1 MERGANDRS
10 TLHSPRSTNPMTTLG
25 SISLTVAFV
34 VAVYSMIAGY
44 VGARRKIP
52 ELAQSARNGV
62 IVFGALS
69 TTALLAIAYALATR
83 DFSISLVANHS
94 SRDLPIFPYTFTALW
109 GGQAGSLLFWSWI
122 LSLYGLVVV
131 LKKWESNKDLMPY
144 VVSVLM
150 LIQTFFAFLLAFVT
164 SPFEK
169 MAVIPLD
176 GAGLNP
182 LLQHPLMSIHPPL
195 LYIGFVGF
203 AIPFCFA
210 MAALL
215 SGRVND
221 AWLRATRRWVLVPWM
236 FLFIGLLIGGRW
248 AYDVLGWGGYW
259 GWDPV
264 ENAALMPWLVGTAFL
279 HSAMVQERKGMLKVW
294 NMGLIIIAFTLTM
307 FGTFLTRSG
316 IVQSVHAFAQSEIGP
331 LFLGFTAFIALA
343 STALLFFRLDK
354 LQSERDFDSLLS
366 REVFFLLNNVL
377 FLGAAMAILIGVMWP
392 ILSEVITGETL
403 TVGAPYYNLVIGVL
417 FALIVLLMGV
427 IPLIGWGG
435 ATLAKLGRKM
445 IVPLIITA
453 ILVVIGFVLGAR
465 DPLPLFAV
473 ALLAFSFTTTSTD
486 ILFAAQARQKN
497 TKENLPTAMARL
509 IGRNHRRY
517 GGYLVH
523 LSVFIL
529 ALGIIGSRVYATD
542 EVRAMAQGEAWTT
555 NGYTLVFEG
564 LTPGVLEGE
573 AVVTTAT
580 VGVYENGQRI
590 TTLRPAIGFFERQQQ
605 QATNPAIWHDVP
617 FLRRD
622 LYVIVQGWTDNF
634 DTVSFRAFVNP
645 LVSLVW
651 VGGILFLLSTLFT
664 MLPDP
669 QEQRARERVK
679 REIAVGGYVRPSE

>member
-1 MERGANDRS
+1 MIA
-10 TLHSPRSTNPMTTLG
+10 TLG
-25 SISLTVAFV
+25 TISLTVAFV
-34 VAVYSMIAGY
+34 VALYCTVAGFI
-44 VGARRKIP
+44 GGRRRIP
-52 ELAQSARNGV
+52 ELSDSARNGV
-62 IVFGALS
+62 VVFGVLVTIATIAILY
-69 TTALLAIAYALATR
+69 ALLTR
-83 DFSISLVANHS
+83 DFSISLVANHT
-94 SRDLPIFPYTFTALW
+94 SRDLPFFPYTITALW

-131 LKKWESNKDLMPY
+131 LKKWESNQDLMPY

-150 LIQTFFAFLLAFVT
+150 LIQTFFAFMLAFVS
-164 SPFEK
+164 SPFER
-169 MAVIPLD
+169 MQVVPLD

-195 LYIGFVGF
+195 LYLGFVGF

-215 SGRVND
+215 SGRLNN
-221 AWLRATRRWVLVPWM
+221 AWIRATRRWTLVPWM

-279 HSAMVQERKGMLKVW
+279 HSVMVQERKGMLKVW

-331 LFLGFTAFIALA
+331 LFLGFTALIALA
-343 STALLFFRLDK
+343 STILLAFRIDK
-354 LQSERDFDSLLS
+354 LHSENEFDSLLS
-366 REVFFLLNNVL
+366 REVLFLVNNVL
-377 FLGAAMAILIGVMWP
+377 FLGAAIAILVGVMWP
-392 ILSEVITGETL
+392 VFSEVLTGETL
-403 TVGAPYYNLVIGVL
+403 TVGAPYYNLVIGIL

-445 IVPLIITA
+445 VIPLAITA
-453 ILVVIGFVLGAR
+453 VLTVIGFVLGAR
-465 DPLPLFAV
+465 DPIAIFAV
-473 ALLAFSFTTTSTD
+473 ALIAFSFTTTALD
-486 ILFAAQARQKN
+486 IFLAARARQKN
-497 TKENLPTAMARL
+497 THENMLVAIKNL
-509 IGRNHRRY
+509 VSRNHRRY

-529 ALGIIGSRVYATD
+529 ALGIIGSRIYATD
-542 EVRAMAQGEAWTT
+542 QVQALAQGESWTT

-564 LTPGVLEGE
+564 LTPGVVDGE
-573 AVVTTAT
+573 AIVTTAT
-580 VGVYENGQRI
+580 VGVFENGQRI
-590 TTLRPAIGFFERQQQ
+590 TTLRPAVKFFDRQQQ
-605 QATNPAIWHDVP
+605 QQTDPAIWHDVP

-634 DTVSFRAFVNP
+634 QTVSFRAFVNP
-645 LVSLVW
+645 LVTLVW
-651 VGGILFLLSTLFT
+651 VGGILFFLSTVWT
-664 MLPDP
+664 MFPDP
-669 QEQRARERVK
+669 QEKRSHQRVK
-679 REIAVGGYVRPSE
+679 REIAVGGYARPGE